1 MSLQYRGNTSVDIKF
16 GVHKI
21 IICYILQEKMDASKY
36 LHKTQTES

>member
-1 MSLQYRGNTSVDIKF
+1 MIYGKFLVDIKF
-16 GVHKI
+16 GVQKI